1 MINVSSDNS
10 SHPMDFLLDEEL
22 NLPSAGETRK
32 GWVVTQRN
40 NEILID
46 IGAKSEGLIDNHEVS
61 QLKPEDLEYLAEG
74 NEVMVYVVNPEDGN
88 GNILLSYLKAKEEKD
103 WVKAEELMESQEVC
117 ECEVVGF
124 NRGGVLVDVGRV
136 RGFVPNSQLRRDRR
150 MRRDDQ
156 SDSQRAM
163 QSLIGETIRAKIIEV
178 NRERNRLILSETAAS
193 KEIREAKK
201 AEVIESL
208 SVGDVFDGRVVNLAN
223 FGAFVDIGGIEG
235 LVHLSEISWKRVS
248 KPSDVL
254 QVGDQVKVCVIKI
267 DDERQRIALSLKR
280 LETDPWTLIDEMYQ
294 VGQLVE
300 ATITRLT
307 KFGAFARL
315 NDNNEL
321 EGLIHI
327 SEMAE
332 DRVEHPRDV
341 VKVDDNVMVRIIR
354 VDSEQRQLGLSLKQ
368 VSSDKFM
375 EADLEMY
382 SATQS

>member
-1 MINVSSDNS
+1 MINASSGNS

-22 NLPSAGETRK
+22 NLPSAGEIRT
-32 GWVVTQRN
+32 GSVVTQRS

-46 IGAKSEGLIDNHEVS
+46 IGAKSEGLIDTREISSLNQEALDH
-61 QLKPEDLEYLAEG
+61 LAVG
-74 NEVMVYVVNPEDGN
+74 NEVLVYVVNPEDGN
-88 GNILLSYLKAKEEKD
+88 GNIILSYAKAKEEED
-103 WVKAEELMESQEVC
+103 WVNAVALMESQEVC
-117 ECEVVGF
+117 ECSVVGF
-124 NRGGVLVDVGRV
+124 NRGGVLVDVGLV

-150 MRRDDQ
+150 IRRDDQ
-156 SDSQRAM
+156 PETQRAM
-163 QSLIGETIRAKIIEV
+163 QSMIGETIRAKIIEV
-178 NRERNRLILSETAAS
+178 NRERNRLILSEIAAS
-193 KEIREAKK
+193 KEIREAQK
-201 AEVIESL
+201 AELMSDL

-235 LVHLSEISWKRVS
+235 LVHLSELSWKRVS

-254 QVGDQVKVCVIKI
+254 QVGDQVKVSVLKI
-267 DDERQRIALSLKR
+267 DDERQRIALSIKR
-280 LETDPWTLIDEMYQ
+280 LEADPWTLIEDSYQ

-300 ATITRLT
+300 AIITRLT

-368 VSSDKFM
+368 VSSEKFL
-375 EADLEMY
+375 EADLAMY
-382 SATQS
+382 NTP